1 MSDIPLIVLSL
12 IALMPIGIVM
22 IFLVILRWPAKK
34 AMPLA
39 YVATVAITLV
49 VWKTPSVQVVG
60 ASIHG
65 IVTAC
70 NLFFIVLGAIL
81 LLNTLKACGYIRAI
95 RQVFVDISPDRRVQA
110 VNPWS
115 WA

>member
-1 MSDIPLIVLSL
+1 MSDIPLNVLSL

-22 IFLVILRWPAKK
+22 ILLVILRWPAKK
-34 AMPLA
+34 AMSLA
-39 YVATVAITLV
+39 YVATVAIALV
-49 VWKTPSVQVVG
+49 VWKTPSVQVVA

-70 NLFFIVLGAIL
+70 NLLFIVFGAIL

-95 RQVFVDISPDRRVQA
+95 RQVFADISPDRRVQA
-110 VNPWS
+110 VNSWS